1 MKELK
6 LFSKESKWF
15 NYFVYLAVFYSIA
28 VVLLFSY
35 NASIGKGEDLPFH
48 YMRFLGIKQ
57 AIIDGNYPNYIDY
70 LSIKGYGYASNFF
83 YPTYMLVP
91 FAFLAIYT
99 NNVFAYICMLIFYNL
114 LCLFITYYSVY
125 GITKN
130 ARIAILTAFLYT
142 LCYYRMFNLFHRAAL
157 GEVISFA
164 FSPLCF
170 YGIYLI
176 LYSNYK
182 KWYILSLGVTLL
194 ALTHLVYTFLVV
206 LILGFYV
213 LFHIKIILREKYR
226 FYALVKSA
234 VMCILLCSFFLI
246 PMLDM
251 SLSDEFYFEV
261 RRWGEMENTVQP
273 YYKTIAG
280 LLAGLYPYRYFF
292 SSIGVSL
299 TFLVGFRVFIKKEKR
314 KNNKLIQIA
323 DQYLIMAI
331 VLFICTL
338 SFFPWEYYPFKWLDI
353 IQFPFRFVHII
364 SFLLAFSASVY
375 VMQLFEK
382 KIKYKHLVIITGILL
397 VFLQTFRVFEFYN
410 PAFLQSHRNITN
422 NTNIK
427 EISDEVS
434 IIIEGELEI
443 IPSLGGGAEYLP
455 DTLSNEVGKE
465 GNIQSLVRG
474 NPEVKSNNDEVLIND
489 YLNEKGIVSFN
500 FQNNKQN
507 DTYLVLPKIFYK
519 YYQVL
524 VNGKEFPI
532 EKASSSLV
540 KVNIGDIEKGEVIL
554 RYKVSTIQKVA
565 YLISFL
571 TFIFFIFIIIK
582 ENYYKKRI
590 VK

>member
-1 MKELK
+1 MKKLMLFKKELT
-6 LFSKESKWF
+6 SF
-15 NYFVYLAVFYSIA
+15 NALLYLAVFCSIM

-35 NASIGKGEDLPFH
+35 NFSIGKGADIAFH
-48 YMRFLGIKQ
+48 YIRFLGIKQ
-57 AIIDGNYPNYIDY
+57 AIIDVNYPNYIDY

-83 YPTYMLVP
+83 YPTYMLAP

-114 LCLFITYYSVY
+114 LCLGITYYSVY

-130 ARIAILTAFLYT
+130 TRIAILTAFLYT
-142 LCYYRMFNLFHRAAL
+142 LCYYKIFNLFHRAAL
-157 GEVISFA
+157 GEAIAFA
-164 FSPLCF
+164 YVPLCF

-194 ALTHLVYTFLVV
+194 ALTHVLSTLLVV
-206 LILGFYV
+206 LVLSLYL
-213 LFHIKIILREKYR
+213 LFHIKIVLREKYR
-226 FYALVKSA
+226 LYAIVKSA
-234 VMCILLCSFFLI
+234 VVCVLLSSFFLI

-251 SLSDEFYFEV
+251 TLSDEYYFETK
-261 RRWGEMENTVQP
+261 RWAEMSKTVQP

-292 SSIGVSL
+292 SSIGISL
-299 TFLVGFRVFIKKEKR
+299 SFLVGFRVFIKKEKR

-331 VLFICTL
+331 ILFICTL
-338 SFFPWEYYPFKWLDI
+338 SFFPWQYYPFKWLDI
-353 IQFPFRFVHII
+353 VQFPYRFVQII
-364 SFLLAFSASVY
+364 SFLLAFSASIY

-382 KIKYKHLVIITGILL
+382 KYKYRYWVIMVGISL
-397 VFLQTFRVFEFYN
+397 VFLQIFRAFEFYN
-410 PAFLQSHRNITN
+410 PAFLQSNRNITN
-422 NTNIK
+422 QTNIK
-427 EISDEVS
+427 EISDEVRVVV
-434 IIIEGELEI
+434 EGELEI
-443 IPSLGGGAEYLP
+443 VPSLGGGAEYLP

-474 NPEVKSNNDEVLIND
+474 NPEVKSNNNEILVND
-489 YLNEKGIVSFN
+489 YLNEKGVVSFN

-507 DTYLVLPKIFYK
+507 STYLVLPKIFYK

-582 ENYYKKRI
+582 DKNSNRKPI
-590 VK
+590 Q